1 MAAESDVVRITYK
14 ELEDIAQS
22 NEEKEEE
29 EKNRKIKEGC
39 YDLSVEY

>member
-22 NEEKEEE
+22 NEEKEKE
-29 EKNRKIKEGC
+29 EKNRKLKEG
-39 YDLSVEY
+39 